1 MTTKDKT
8 IASLALQL
16 RRAWERAR
24 TAEAKRTTRPVVKS
38 AYYPGRNGLRRLSV
52 GALLIE
58 SLRRERDGLPER
70 QRAFVADE
78 LAARGLGLAAAAII
92 GRELSEHL
100 SELPD
105 TSDAEFD
112 HLVDAAD
119 AYPVTIL
126 EEVGHSKVDSYIN
139 NHAELKGL
147 ARNDLPSLTTEELI
161 QDLAEMDADPAAI
174 ESIAFAGAGDTMP
187 LNEALAAQMEM
198 ETPALEVAAADI
210 AIEAP
215 ALEA

>member
-8 IASLALQL
+8 IAALALQL

-24 TAEAKRTTRPVVKS
+24 AAETKRTTRPVVKS

-52 GALLIE
+52 GALLAE

-78 LAARGLGLAAAAII
+78 LAARGLGLAATVIV
-92 GRELSEHL
+92 GRELAETL

-105 TSDAEFD
+105 TSDAEFER
-112 HLVDAAD
+112 LANSAD
-119 AYPVTIL
+119 SYPVTVL
-126 EEVGHSKVDSYIN
+126 EELGHSKVDNYVAS
-139 NHAELKGL
+139 HPELEGL

-187 LNEALAAQMEM
+187 LNEAMAAQMEM
-198 ETPALEVAAADI
+198 ETPALEVAATDV

-215 ALEA
+215 SLEV